1 MLEEKSAAT
10 VKMERLAS
18 HIALVTLERPD
29 ARNAVNHEI
38 AEALDRIVAQTEADP
53 DIWLVVLTGA
63 GHKAFCAGADLK
75 QVSAGGME
83 SLFTPRGGFAGFV
96 DAPRSKVWI
105 AAVEGV
111 ALAGG
116 FEIALACDLIVASN
130 DAGFGLPEVK
140 RGLLAAAGGAY
151 RLPRMLPR
159 GLAFEMLATGERID
173 AKRAHD
179 LGLVSRLATPGRS
192 VEAALALAA
201 DICAN
206 APLAVR
212 ESIAVARASADLAE
226 ADLRV
231 ASHAAQARLA
241 LSDDFREGPLAFIE
255 KRAPRWSGQ

>member
-1 MLEEKSAAT
+1 MLEQKAATT
-10 VKMERLAS
+10 VKMERPAK
-18 HIALVTLERPD
+18 HVALVTLDRPE
-29 ARNAVNHEI
+29 ARNAVNHEV
-38 AEALDRIVAQTEADP
+38 AGALDRIVAETEADP
-53 DIWLVVLTGA
+53 DIWVVVLTGA
-63 GHKAFCAGADLK
+63 GDKAFCAGADLK

-83 SLFTPRGGFAGFV
+83 KLFTPRGGFAGFV
-96 DAPRSKVWI
+96 DAPRTKVWI

-116 FEIALACDLIVASN
+116 FEIALACDLIVAATN
-130 DAGFGLPEVK
+130 AGFGLPEVK

-159 GLAFEMLATGERID
+159 GLAYEMLATGDRVD

-179 LGLVSRLATPGRS
+179 LGLVSRLATPGGS
-192 VEAALALAA
+192 VEVAIAFAA

-212 ESIAVARASADLAE
+212 ESLAIARASADLVE

-241 LSDDFREGPLAFIE
+241 LSDDFHEGPLAFIE
-255 KRAPRWSGQ
+255 KRAPRWSGR